1 MSKMGKYQ
9 TLLPHIVSVVGQN
22 AKLCPPLK
30 APLGEDDQDEGGE
43 KKEKHLLAWPGP
55 DPGGFGGSTLQVN
68 QMEPGGSTLQVN
80 QMGPRGRLTLDG
92 PSLKIRLRKTDTAM
106 PKHAGGPHVAYN

>member
-1 MSKMGKYQ
+1 MLSVKYQ

-43 KKEKHLLAWPGP
+43 KKEKHLLVLTQVDWVLCRQTRWYQVEL
-55 DPGGFGGSTLQVN
+55 GGI
-68 QMEPGGSTLQVN
+68 TLQVN

>member
-1 MSKMGKYQ
+1 MLSVKYQ

-43 KKEKHLLAWPGP
+43 KKEKHLLVL
-55 DPGGFGGSTLQVN
+55 TQVGWV
-68 QMEPGGSTLQVN
+68 ELLW
-80 QMGPRGRLTLDG
+80 R
-92 PSLKIRLRKTDTAM
+92 
-106 PKHAGGPHVAYN
+106 